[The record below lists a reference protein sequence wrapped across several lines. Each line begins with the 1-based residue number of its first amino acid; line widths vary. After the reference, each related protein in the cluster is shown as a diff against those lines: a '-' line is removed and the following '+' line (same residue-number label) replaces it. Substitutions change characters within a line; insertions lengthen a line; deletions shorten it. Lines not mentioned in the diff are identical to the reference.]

1 MPRTQRKGDTSRGRG
16 RQKTRAADTKALRMV
31 GVNLASCM
39 HEYLL
44 RICELGALE
53 GALEEMDI
61 PPSLKPL
68 IEAMHHIL
76 AGGRA
81 EVNILEQGDPDI
93 VSDLNGRLARG
104 IQESNEIN
112 RLAGYSIIH
121 VCI

>member
-1 MPRTQRKGDTSRGRG
+1 
-16 RQKTRAADTKALRMV
+16 
-31 GVNLASCM
+31 M

-93 VSDLNGRLARG
+93 VPDLNGRLARG
-104 IQESNEIN
+104 IHESNAIN
-112 RLAGYSIIH
+112 RLAGYSVIH
-121 VCI
+121 ACI